1 MVASVLLVAGLFC
14 WLCAASDDA
23 YFHTNDKFGIAV
35 LPLMIPSLLLFAFK
49 ARMYLQK
56 PYLSL
61 PNYFMYVPCATL
73 LFMRLAHTLAC
84 VSSSHS
90 CLCVELTLLRVCL
103 FYVVGMYVY
112 LTLLRFLLEAIA
124 SHSRRKTALRS
135 DIQQLSNFRQ

>member
-23 YFHTNDKFGIAV
+23 YFHTNDKFGVAV

-61 PNYFMYVPCATL
+61 PNYFM
-73 LFMRLAHTLAC
+73 
-84 VSSSHS
+84 
-90 CLCVELTLLRVCL
+90 
-103 FYVVGMYVY
+103 
-112 LTLLRFLLEAIA
+112 
-124 SHSRRKTALRS
+124 
-135 DIQQLSNFRQ
+135 